1 MESSFEHPA
10 AMQALEQAGH
20 TFRRMEYDYVL
31 RGGTK
36 DAAEKLNVPEY
47 AVVKSLV
54 FCNGEAGAD
63 LRGVIALMHGSRRVS
78 LHKLERLCNMR
89 HLRPASP
96 QEAEELTGFLP
107 GGICPFGTRT
117 ALPVVMQSSL
127 RELPEVYV
135 NAGVR
140 GVVAAVAPAVF
151 DMLSPLEGDIMNE
164 ADRKMDAEF

>member
-10 AMQALEQAGH
+10 AAQVLENAGLK
-20 TFRRMEYDYVL
+20 FRRLEYDYVF

-36 DAAEKLNVPEY
+36 DAAEKLQVPEY

-54 FCNGEAGAD
+54 FCNGEAGED
-63 LRGVIALMHGSRRVS
+63 LRGVIVLMHGNRRVS
-78 LHKLERLCNMR
+78 LHKLERLCSMR

-96 QEAEELTGFLP
+96 EEAEKLTGFLP

-117 ALPVVMQSSL
+117 AMPVVMQSSL
-127 RELPEVYV
+127 RGLPEVYV

-140 GVVAAVAPAVF
+140 GVVVAVPPAAF
-151 DMLSPLEGDIMNE
+151 DMLSPLEGDILSE
-164 ADRKMDAEF
+164 TGK